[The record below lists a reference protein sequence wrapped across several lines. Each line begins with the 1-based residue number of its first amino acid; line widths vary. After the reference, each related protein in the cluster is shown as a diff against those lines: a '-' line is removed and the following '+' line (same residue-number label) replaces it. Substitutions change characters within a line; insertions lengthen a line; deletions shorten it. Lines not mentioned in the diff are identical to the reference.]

1 MLKYESVADDIRK
14 KIAAGEYGPND
25 QLPTTPELC
34 DLYDV
39 SKITIKK
46 AMDELVQ
53 QGLIARRRGSGT
65 YVKRVPQP
73 EAQSPSGWDMSSQM
87 AGFCADHPGVKVTSD
102 VHEFSVVRPKP
113 EVAELLG
120 MDPDEFTYY
129 VCRTRLIDDVPQVI
143 EYTFMPI
150 KLIPDLRERN
160 VESTIYGYIEGDLKL
175 KIQSA
180 HRTVRAVM
188 PTEDEKKELDI
199 KGVLPILEVV
209 QVAFLDDGRPFE
221 YSMSHH
227 RGDRS
232 VFRSVSIR

>member
-14 KIAAGEYGPND
+14 KIATGEYGPND

-113 EVAELLG
+113 EVAGLLG

-160 VESTIYGYIEGDLKL
+160 VESTIYGYIEGDLGL
-175 KIQSA
+175 KIGSA
-180 HRTVRAVM
+180 HRTLRAVLPNKSEVGWLDVT
-188 PTEDEKKELDI
+188 PTTPL
-199 KGVLPILEVV
+199 LEVE
-209 QVAFLDDGRPFE
+209 QVGYLDDGVPFE
-221 YSMSHH
+221 YSIARHA
-227 RGDRS
+227 RG
-232 VFRSVSIR
+232 FEFHSVSTH